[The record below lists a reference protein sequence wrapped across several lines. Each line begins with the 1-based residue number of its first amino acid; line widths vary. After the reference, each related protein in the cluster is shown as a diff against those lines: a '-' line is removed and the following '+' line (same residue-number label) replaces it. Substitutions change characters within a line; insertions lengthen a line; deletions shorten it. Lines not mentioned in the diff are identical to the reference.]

1 MQRVELGSVIEAAV
15 GTVRLSAEARAIRLQ
30 QVLDPLAGIVSG
42 DPARL
47 QQIVWNLLSNAI
59 KFTPKG
65 GRVQVVLERVNSH
78 LEISVID
85 TGQGIKPEFLPHVF
99 DRFRQADASTTRNH
113 GGLGL
118 GLSIARSLTELH
130 GGSIRVKSAGEGKG
144 ATFIVSLPLVVVH
157 PETAEPDDFDREG
170 AMSTS
175 GDYKSPVLDGIKVL
189 VVDDE
194 PDARELI
201 KIVLE
206 ECYAE
211 VVTAASTHEALEVL
225 KREQPHVLVS
235 DIGMPQEDG
244 YQFIRKV
251 RTLDPKRGGMIPAVA
266 LTAYA
271 RAEDRKRALLSGYQ
285 MHISKPVEPSGLI
298 AVVSS
303 LTSLMPN
310 RREGQL

>member
-1 MQRVELGSVIEAAV
+1 M
-15 GTVRLSAEARAIRLQ
+15 
-30 QVLDPLAGIVSG
+30 
-42 DPARL
+42 
-47 QQIVWNLLSNAI
+47 
-59 KFTPKG
+59 
-65 GRVQVVLERVNSH
+65 
-78 LEISVID
+78 
-85 TGQGIKPEFLPHVF
+85 
-99 DRFRQADASTTRNH
+99 
-113 GGLGL
+113 
-118 GLSIARSLTELH
+118 
-130 GGSIRVKSAGEGKG
+130 
-144 ATFIVSLPLVVVH
+144 
-157 PETAEPDDFDREG
+157 
-170 AMSTS
+170 
-175 GDYKSPVLDGIKVL
+175 
-189 VVDDE
+189 
-194 PDARELI
+194 
-201 KIVLE
+201 
-206 ECYAE
+206 
-211 VVTAASTHEALEVL
+211 L